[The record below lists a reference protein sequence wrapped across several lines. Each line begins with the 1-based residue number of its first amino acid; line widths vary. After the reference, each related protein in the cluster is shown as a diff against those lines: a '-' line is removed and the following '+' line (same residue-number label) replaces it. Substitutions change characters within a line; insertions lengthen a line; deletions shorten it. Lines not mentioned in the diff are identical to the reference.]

1 MTLAEEIHQILTEK
15 PSRWVTVEQLEAID
29 AAYKKSPEYVAD
41 QAEEAQLNEPFEIA
55 PPTTVTTAQQLA
67 DYLNPPFVFMRPGT
81 RPVYPIHV
89 WDDTVVGEFA
99 KLCGRD
105 NNVPR
110 KLYAEA
116 FRTVL
121 GAVLG
126 DRLIGPKDGVIPRA
140 YTIII
145 APKGRGKGTS
155 VRRAVEFFS
164 KTWNSAMTSLEPGLL
179 FHARNCQWKSQ
190 GIGAFNASA
199 SSAPGMAKLTS
210 EDQKVKGLSP
220 HQTWNNTIPRIL
232 SVHEELKTFLS
243 SLFIE
248 GGTGKALD
256 GVICSLW
263 DGIDFASP
271 ATDKRPPAYGQMQFS
286 LLGAV
291 TPEDWFD
298 LLSRSD
304 AVGGGLMSR
313 LNLIGTDGEYEL
325 VDSLDEPNFKALQD
339 SFLPR
344 VRQLADAP
352 CSIGVTDEGKEVMRL
367 FTKHL
372 PPGNERMNVHAWRS
386 ALLLAWLHHEPAIN
400 KKMAAGGCMLAMYQ
414 VQMHEFYRTAKMD
427 NPLASIQDKI
437 VRCLTMKGPQK
448 KKVIWNVTHGSRS
461 GTELWNRAFDG
472 LIRGGAV
479 GQLSDGR
486 FAVCQ

>member
-1 MTLAEEIHQILTEK
+1 MPLIEEIREILAEK
-15 PSRWVTVEQLEAID
+15 PSRWVTVEQLEKID
-29 AAYKKSPEYVAD
+29 AAYKKSPEYMAD
-41 QAEEAQLNEPFEIA
+41 QAEEAELDGRVDVI
-55 PPTTVTTAQQLA
+55 TTTAFRTEQELA
-67 DYLNPPFVFMRPGT
+67 DYLCPPFHFIRPGT
-81 RPVYPIHV
+81 RPNYPIWV
-89 WDDTVVGEFA
+89 WEDTVVGEFA
-99 KLCGRD
+99 KLCAQD

-110 KLYAEA
+110 KLFAEA

-121 GAVLG
+121 GAMLG
-126 DRLIGPKDGVIPRA
+126 DRLVSPKDGVIPRA

-145 APKGRGKGTS
+145 APKGRGKGTA
-155 VRRAVEFFS
+155 VRRAVDFFS
-164 KTWNSAMTSLEPGLL
+164 GTWNSGMTSVEPGFL

-199 SSAPGMAKLTS
+199 SSAPGMAKLTK
-210 EDQKVKGLSP
+210 EDPQAKGLSP
-220 HQTWNNTIPRIL
+220 HQTWQNTVPRVL

-263 DGIDFASP
+263 DGVDFAAP

-313 LNLIGTDGEYEL
+313 LNLIGTEGEYEL
-325 VDSLDEPNFKALQD
+325 VDSLDKPNFKPLQD

-344 VRQLADAP
+344 IRQLADAP
-352 CSIGVTDEGKEVMRL
+352 CSIGITDEGKEIMRL

-372 PPGNERMNVHAWRS
+372 PPGNERMSVHAWRG
-386 ALLLAWLHHEPAIN
+386 ALLLAWLHHQPAID
-400 KKMAAGGCMLAMYQ
+400 KRMAAGGCALALYQ
-414 VQMHEFYRTAKMD
+414 VQMHEYYRTNKMD
-427 NPLASIQDKI
+427 NPLAAVQDRI
-437 VRCLTMKGPQK
+437 VRCLVMKGPQK
-448 KKVIWNVTHGSRS
+448 KKIIWNLTNGSRS

-472 LIRGGAV
+472 LIRGGV
-479 GQLSDGR
+479 VSQQPDGC